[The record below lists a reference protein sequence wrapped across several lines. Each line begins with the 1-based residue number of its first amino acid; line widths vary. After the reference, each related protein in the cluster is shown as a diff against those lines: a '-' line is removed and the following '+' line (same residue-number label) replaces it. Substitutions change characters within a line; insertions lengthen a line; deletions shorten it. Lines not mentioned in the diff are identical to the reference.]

1 MNYNAKKALE
11 KTLAEKLSACLADFT
26 PDVQVSR
33 EAKRIR
39 ILADI
44 KAVYGEK

>member
-11 KTLAEKLSACLADFT
+11 KTLAAKLAARLAYFT
-26 PDVQVSR
+26 PDIQISR
-33 EAKRIR
+33 EAKKIR

-44 KAVYGEK
+44 KAIFGEK